1 MDIAIKKMET
11 DSEIKGKGYVHW
23 KSWQEAYAGIV
34 PQTYLEGRM
43 TLEKCEAIAFRW
55 PDNILVAKD
64 GERVVGFAGYGKCR
78 NDDLPDAG
86 EVFAI
91 YILSE
96 YYGQSVGWRL
106 MREALKQLSAYS
118 RIAVWVLKDNR
129 RAIRFYERCG
139 FRFDGREEVIELD
152 APLTEARMVLER

>member
-1 MDIAIKKMET
+1 MDITIKKMET

-23 KSWQEAYAGIV
+23 KAWQEAYAGIV
-34 PQTYLEGRM
+34 PQSYLDGKM
-43 TLEKCEAIAFRW
+43 TLERCEANTFRW
-55 PDNILVAKD
+55 RDNIIVAKD

-96 YYGQSVGWRL
+96 YYGQGVGWRL
-106 MREALKQLSAYS
+106 MWEALKQLSDYS
-118 RIAVWVLKDNR
+118 RIAVWVLKDNK

-139 FRFDGREEVIELD
+139 FRFDGREEVIQLD
-152 APLTEARMVLER
+152 APLTEERMVLER